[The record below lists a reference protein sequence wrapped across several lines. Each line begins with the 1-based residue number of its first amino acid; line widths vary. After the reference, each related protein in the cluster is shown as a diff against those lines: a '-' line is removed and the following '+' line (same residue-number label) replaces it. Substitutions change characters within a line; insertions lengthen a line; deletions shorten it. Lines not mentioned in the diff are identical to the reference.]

1 MLAGAAIEGKAL
13 RVESLRGTLPNPLAG
28 QLYCRGDY
36 RERFMNVTLRGKMR
50 RYVDEKLKAGRYS
63 TPQDVVHAGL
73 AALMQQED
81 LEKLSLE
88 ELEAIY
94 PNLRAKVA
102 AGLQEAREG
111 KLTDG
116 EPVFAELER
125 EDQERRARK
134 RRGGRKTA

>member
-1 MLAGAAIEGKAL
+1 
-13 RVESLRGTLPNPLAG
+13 
-28 QLYCRGDY
+28 
-36 RERFMNVTLRGKMR
+36 MNVTLSGKMR
-50 RYVDEKLKAGRYS
+50 RFVDEKLKAGRYS

-81 LEKLSLE
+81 IEKLSVE

-102 AGLQEAREG
+102 AGVREAREG

-116 EPVFAELER
+116 ETVFAELER
-125 EDQERRARK
+125 EDRERAGRK

>member
-1 MLAGAAIEGKAL
+1 
-13 RVESLRGTLPNPLAG
+13 
-28 QLYCRGDY
+28 
-36 RERFMNVTLRGKMR
+36 MNVTLSGKMQQF
-50 RYVDEKLKAGRYS
+50 VDEKLKAGRYS

-81 LEKLSLE
+81 LETLSIE

-94 PNLRAKVA
+94 PELRQKVA
-102 AGLQEAREG
+102 AGLREAREG

-116 EPVFAELER
+116 ETIFAELER
-125 EDQERRARK
+125 QDREPGGRK